1 MFSCFVDL
9 PQMPTAFYY
18 WVTIKQADNRTTIL
32 QLSVLSSLDS
42 LSVSVNVHLYATIL
56 ERPAAVEL
64 SASGTVEPMPIT
76 FLTCEED
83 TPSIFI

>member
-32 QLSVLSSLDS
+32 QLSLLSSLDS
-42 LSVSVNVHLYATIL
+42 LSVSVNVNLYATIL
-56 ERPAAVEL
+56 RATSSCRVVCLRHCRTHAHNIL
-64 SASGTVEPMPIT
+64 D
-76 FLTCEED
+76 L
-83 TPSIFI
+83 